1 MNRAAQPAPGIQAH
15 FAKHFGG
22 GVDICVDELCTG
34 AHTGITVLFGASGSG
49 KTTVLRCLAGLTA
62 PDEGWIRF
70 AGETWTDTAR
80 GFHLPP
86 QQRHI
91 GFVPQHYALF
101 PHLSVAHNIA
111 FGLHASTGAERAARV
126 ADMLRWVGLE
136 GLADRLPRDLSG
148 GQQQRVALARAVV
161 TRPRLLLM
169 DEPLSALDAPTRLRL
184 GVELR
189 GLLRQLDI
197 PSLLV
202 THDRHEA
209 LTLGDDLVVM
219 DQGRMIQ
226 RGPVHEVFSHPMSL
240 AVAGI
245 VAMETVQPGCIVQ
258 AADGLVTV
266 AVGTAHLTAIG
277 LNTLPI
283 GGEVYVCIRAEN
295 VILLKG
301 AEALTASPRNHL
313 PAVVRALH
321 DEGPILRIDLD
332 CGFPLMALLTKQACT
347 ELALKPNDRVTV
359 LVKAPQVHLIPHATV
374 AGGY

>member
-1 MNRAAQPAPGIQAH
+1 MNRAAQSAPGIQAH
-15 FAKHFGG
+15 FVKHFGG
-22 GVDICVDELCTG
+22 GVEICVDDLCTG
-34 AHTGITVLFGASGSG
+34 LHIGITVLFGASGSG

-80 GFHLPP
+80 GLHLSP

-111 FGLHASTGAERAARV
+111 FGLHASTRAERVARV

-136 GLADRLPRDLSG
+136 GLANKLPRELSG
-148 GQQQRVALARAVV
+148 GQQQRVALARAVI

-202 THDRHEA
+202 THDRQEA

-219 DQGRMIQ
+219 DGGRMIQ
-226 RGPVHEVFSHPMSL
+226 HGPVHEVFSRPMSL
-240 AVAGI
+240 AAAGI
-245 VAMETVQPGCIVQ
+245 VAMETVQPGCIVHVD
-258 AADGLVTV
+258 DGLVTV
-266 AVGTAHLTAIG
+266 AVGAAHLTAIEA
-277 LNTLPI
+277 NPI
-283 GGEVYVCIRAEN
+283 PVGDEVYVCIRAEN

-301 AEALTASPRNHL
+301 TDTRAASPRNHL
-313 PAVVRALH
+313 PAVVRAFH

-332 CGFPLMALLTKQACT
+332 CGFPLMALLTKQACE

-359 LVKAPQVHLIPHATV
+359 LVKAPQIHLIPHATAV
-374 AGGY
+374 GGL